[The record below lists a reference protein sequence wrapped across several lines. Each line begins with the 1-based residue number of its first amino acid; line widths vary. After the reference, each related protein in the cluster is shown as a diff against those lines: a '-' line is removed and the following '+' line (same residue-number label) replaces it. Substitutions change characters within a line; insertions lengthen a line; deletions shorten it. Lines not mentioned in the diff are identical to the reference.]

1 MSEDKQ
7 NQEKNT
13 LPGVDKGVGGAGR
26 VKGLLS
32 EEKAADTRGSLKRLL
47 SYLKPFR
54 WSFFLAVVLTL
65 FASLSQILAPRYV
78 GQIITVISE
87 SILGGQGI
95 LWDSI
100 GQIMIILIALYLVNF
115 LASYISSVTMVSVT
129 QKVIASLRLEIDEKL
144 NHMKLEYFDTS
155 SAGDLSSL
163 LSNDLDNIS
172 NTLQTGLT
180 TSITAIVVMVG
191 VVVMMLT
198 IHPLLTVL
206 SLIIVPISTWV
217 IRKIINR
224 SKPLFQK
231 NAQATGEL
239 NGEIEESYQGI
250 EIVDYYHIEEDLK
263 ERVSDLN
270 AELYEADWKSTYVSY
285 LTRPMGDFMLNVNF
299 VLIAVLGGW
308 NVTRGVI
315 TIGELQAFIT
325 YTRMFN
331 SPYRQ
336 VLGIL
341 NTVMSALASAERIFV
356 YLDIDEAEELG
367 TDEMDTASVE
377 GAFSFENV
385 DFAYEGAEYL
395 FEDLDLNFVEGQ
407 QIAIVG
413 KTGAGKTTLVNLLLR
428 FYEINGGVIRLD
440 GKSIQNYALEELR
453 EAYSMVIQDTWLFE
467 GTIREN
473 IAYGYPL
480 EEGHNL
486 DEVPDRKIKEAAE
499 LSRAAS
505 FIERLP
511 DQYETQLN
519 EGATNISQ
527 GQRQLL
533 TIARALIKEAPV
545 IILDEATSSVDTRT
559 EVLIQEAMKELTT
572 NRTSFIIAH
581 RLSTI
586 READL
591 ILVMEEGQIVEKGT
605 HEELLT
611 QEGAYAGM
619 FWAGQEA

>member
-1 MSEDKQ
+1 MSGDNQKQ
-7 NQEKNT
+7 DKNT
-13 LPGVDKGVGGAGR
+13 LPGLDKGVGGAGR
-26 VKGLLS
+26 VEGLLS
-32 EEKAADTRGSLKRLL
+32 EEKAADTRGSLQRLL

-54 WSFFLAVVLTL
+54 WAFLLAIVLTL
-65 FASLSQILAPRYV
+65 LASLSQILAPRYV
-78 GQIITVISE
+78 GSIITVISE
-87 SILGGQGI
+87 SVLGGQGI
-95 LWDSI
+95 AWDNI
-100 GQIMIILIALYLVNF
+100 KQIIIILVVLYIVNF

-129 QKVIASLRLEIDEKL
+129 QKVIASLRIEIDQKL
-144 NHMKLEYFDTS
+144 NRMKLEYFDTS

-180 TSITAIVVMVG
+180 TSITAIVVMIG
-191 VVVMMLT
+191 VVLMMFT
-198 IHPLLTVL
+198 IHPLLTIL
-206 SLIIVPISTWV
+206 SLIIVPVSTWV
-217 IRKIINR
+217 VSKIIDR

-239 NGEIEESYQGI
+239 NGEIEESFQGI
-250 EIVDYYHIEEDLK
+250 EVVDYYHIEEDLK
-263 ERVSDLN
+263 DRVSNLN
-270 AELYEADWKSTYVSY
+270 EELYEADWKSTYISY
-285 LTRPMGDFMLNVNF
+285 LTRPVGDFMLNVNF
-299 VLIAVLGGW
+299 VLVAVLGGW
-308 NVTRGVI
+308 YVTRGVI
-315 TIGELQAFIT
+315 TIGQLQAFIT

-341 NTVMSALASAERIFV
+341 NTIMSALASAERIFV
-356 YLDIDEAEELG
+356 YLDIEEADELG
-367 TDEMDTASVE
+367 EEQLNPATVE
-377 GAFSFENV
+377 GAFSFEEV
-385 DFAYEGAEYL
+385 DFAYEESELL
-395 FEDLDLNFVEGQ
+395 FEDLNLNFEEGQ

-428 FYEINGGVIRLD
+428 FYEIDKGIIRLD
-440 GKSIQNYALEELR
+440 DKTIQNYALKELR
-453 EAYSMVIQDTWLFE
+453 KAYSMVIQDTWLFE

-480 EEGHNL
+480 EEGYNL
-486 DEVPDRKIKEAAE
+486 DEVPEAKIKEAAE

-511 DQYETQLN
+511 DQYDTKLT

-533 TIARALIKEAPV
+533 TIARALIKEAPI

-559 EVLIQEAMKELTT
+559 EVLIQDAMKELTS

-605 HEELLT
+605 HDELLDH
-611 QEGAYAGM
+611 EGVYADI
-619 FWAGQEA
+619 FWAGQKA